1 MARESFEQL
10 NKRTSRNHARR
21 AEGEDETQV
30 APPVDVPETEEA
42 EVPAVETKLTS
53 DVEIPEGAEQLD
65 AQVYTTPSGDL
76 LVVPTEPLNLDG
88 YGDGEPI
95 TMITIEVH
103 EDEEEGAGETP
114 EPADLET
121 QAPAEDAAPAY
132 SEEADTK
139 VAMEGLNNCAATF
152 VQTGST
158 ENPVFTLTKNGFPIA
173 TIAYADQEDKS
184 DDVLA
189 LFNNQATFSA
199 QVNKAAEKSGWA
211 TVLPL
216 LKAQVFLSKGH
227 VVSVQEPVD
236 VDAIRAEARVSLF
249 NDMSTAWTALKAGVR
264 TNPLGARIF
273 EAAAEASIDQPDVF
287 AHGVMNDDGEFIAAL
302 QEVTDEIS
310 GYSATVKEDFVKFVS
325 RASSDFGK
333 GVPASEYTP
342 DREFAARLHK
352 ASVPVVPVETRNF
365 RTGFLSR

>member
-10 NKRTSRNHARR
+10 NKRTSGNHKRR
-21 AEGEDETQV
+21 AEDETQ
-30 APPVDVPETEEA
+30 APPPVDVETEEA

-65 AQVYTTPSGDL
+65 AQVYTTPSGNL
-76 LVVPTEPLNLDG
+76 LVVPTEPLQIED

-103 EDEEEGAGETP
+103 DDEGEETEGEEP
-114 EPADLET
+114 EPTDLET
-121 QAPAEDAAPAY
+121 QAPPADKPEAY

-139 VAMEGLNNCAATF
+139 SCMEGLEGCKASF

-158 ENPVFTLTKNGFPIA
+158 ENPVLTLTRDGFPIA
-173 TIAYADQEDKS
+173 TVAYADQEDKS
-184 DDVLA
+184 EDVLA
-189 LFNNQATFSA
+189 LFNNTATFTA
-199 QVNKAAEKSGWA
+199 QVQKAAEKSGWSV
-211 TVLPL
+211 VLPL
-216 LKAQVFLSKGH
+216 LKAKVFISKGR
-227 VVSVQEPVD
+227 VVSIQEPVD
-236 VDAIRAEARVSLF
+236 VAAIKAEARVSLF
-249 NDMSTAWTALKAGVR
+249 NDMATAWTALKAGVR

-287 AHGVMNDDGEFIAAL
+287 AHGVMHDDGEFIAAL

-310 GYSATVKEDFVKFVS
+310 GYSASVKEDFQKFVS

-333 GVPASEYTP
+333 GLPTSDYTP